1 MKKIF
6 IFLLISTS
14 FLFGQSKN
22 ADEIINQL
30 KNTFNE
36 VKDYVADVT
45 ITTNIN
51 FIKVPEMHAKIY
63 FKQPDKV
70 HFESKGFAL
79 LPRNGMFTSPLSFLN
94 DDYTAIYVKEDELNG
109 YKTSVVKV
117 IPLNDKGNL
126 ILTTLWIDQSKNI
139 IRKVEASTKT
149 NGTFILLLKY
159 GSKMQYPLPD
169 SMLLSFNTP
178 IRRMHLGMHPDMDEN
193 SKKNNPDTISG
204 KIIIDYTKYVV
215 NKGIPDSV
223 FTSDQKEDRY

>member
-1 MKKIF
+1 MKKVF

-30 KNTFNE
+30 KNGFKE

-45 ITTNIN
+45 ITTDIN
-51 FIKVPEMHAKIY
+51 FIKVPKMHAKIY

-79 LPRNGMFTSPLSFLN
+79 LPKNGMFTSPLSFLN
-94 DDYTAIYVKEDELNG
+94 DDYTALYVKEDEQDG

-126 ILTTLWIDQSKNI
+126 ILTTLWIDQSKNV

-159 GSKMQYPLPD
+159 SSNMKYPLPD
-169 SMLLSFNTP
+169 SMILSFNTP
-178 IRRMHLGMHPDMDEN
+178 IRRMHRGMHPDLDEN
-193 SKKNNPDTISG
+193 SKKNNSDTISG

-215 NKGIPDSV
+215 NKGISDSV
-223 FTSDQKEDRY
+223 FTNDQKEDRN